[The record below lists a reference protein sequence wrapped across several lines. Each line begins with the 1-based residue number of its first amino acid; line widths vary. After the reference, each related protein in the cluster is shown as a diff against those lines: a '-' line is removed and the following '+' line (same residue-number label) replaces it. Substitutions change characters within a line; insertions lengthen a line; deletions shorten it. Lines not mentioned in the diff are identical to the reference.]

1 MSKSRFL
8 TRPANQPEQTSIRCS
23 RSGAP
28 EAPSDDRQLTSP
40 PSSQGRGT
48 HCPSTSHMLQAQLK
62 DSVMTDARGRTGYIA
77 SNYQLQF
84 DNPPQA
90 GAIYTAGFAV
100 CANRSLALGSSAV
113 FWECKSGNFWNLYD
127 RNWAEQC
134 SPVDILVLPCEEG
147 TEAEPAP
154 VPTEG
159 GGGEGPS
166 ETVVGT
172 QTVTST
178 VVVPL
183 EDGQPQVLTTTTVI
197 PICQIDDGA
206 SIFTFFSFFSPLLL
220 FHAPESQLTVLPHH
234 CRPGPGPHDALHR

>member
-1 MSKSRFL
+1 
-8 TRPANQPEQTSIRCS
+8 
-23 RSGAP
+23 
-28 EAPSDDRQLTSP
+28 
-40 PSSQGRGT
+40 
-48 HCPSTSHMLQAQLK
+48 ML
-62 DSVMTDARGRTGYIA
+62 TDARGRTGYIA

-90 GAIYTAGFAV
+90 GALYTAGFAV

-113 FWECKSGNFWNLYD
+113 FWECKSGDFWNLYD

-147 TEAEPAP
+147 GGAEAAG
-154 VPTEG
+154 TATAAAAATQG
-159 GGGEGPS
+159 GGAS

-172 QTVTST
+172 QTVTAT

-183 EDGQPQVLTTTTVI
+183 EDGQPQVLTTTTVV

-206 SIFTFFSFFSPLLL
+206 SFSFSFVVFLCLVLCPRVTTDSASSSSQARSRATRRPAPASRSPSRRLK
-220 FHAPESQLTVLPHH
+220 
-234 CRPGPGPHDALHR
+234 

>member
-1 MSKSRFL
+1 
-8 TRPANQPEQTSIRCS
+8 
-23 RSGAP
+23 
-28 EAPSDDRQLTSP
+28 
-40 PSSQGRGT
+40 
-48 HCPSTSHMLQAQLK
+48 ML
-62 DSVMTDARGRTGYIA
+62 TDARGRTGYIA

-90 GAIYTAGFAV
+90 GAIYTAGFSV

-134 SPVDILVLPCEEG
+134 SPVDILVLPCEGG

-154 VPTEG
+154 VPTQA
-159 GGGEGPS
+159 GEGPS

-197 PICQIDDGA
+197 PICQIDDGE
-206 SIFTFFSFFSPLLL
+206 STLPPSLSCFTPSRFVPRK
-220 FHAPESQLTVLPHH
+220 HN
-234 CRPGPGPHDALHR
+234 